1 MAVRIGM
8 MSFAHMHAYSY
19 AHCVKQL
26 EAQGKAQLVG
36 IADDDAGR
44 GQQVAQQYETR
55 FFPSYEAL
63 LDAGIDAVIVCPE
76 NIKHR
81 PLTEMAAK
89 AGKHVLCEKPLATTK
104 ADGRAMIEVCRAN
117 GVQLMTAFPCRF
129 SPSYIRLK
137 QMVQSGEL
145 GEVLAIRGTNRGRN
159 PGGWFIVPELSGG
172 GAVIDHTVHVTD
184 LCRDL
189 LGSEVVEVYAE
200 IGNGFSHGDFDD
212 TGMLTLTFANDVF
225 ATLDSSWSRPK
236 VFPTWGDVTLQV
248 VGTKGLVYM
257 DMFAQN
263 STLYDDRNMRITW
276 GHWGSSI
283 DLALVSAFVQSVQ
296 EGEPV
301 PITGEDGLAAAEV
314 AFAAY
319 GSAKRGEPVRLPL
332 PE

>member
-19 AHCVKQL
+19 AHCVKML
-26 EAQGKAQLVG
+26 ESEGRAQLVG
-36 IADDDAGR
+36 VADHDPER
-44 GQQVAQQYETR
+44 GKQAAQQYDTR
-55 FFPSYEAL
+55 FFESYEDL
-63 LDAGIDAVIVCPE
+63 LDAGVDAVIVCPE
-76 NIKHR
+76 NVRHR
-81 PLTEMAAK
+81 PLTEMAAQ
-89 AGKHVLCEKPLATTK
+89 AGKHVLCEKPLATSK
-104 ADGRAMIEVCRAN
+104 ADGRAMIEACKAHS
-117 GVQLMTAFPCRF
+117 VQLMTAFPCRF

-137 QMVQSGEL
+137 QMVQAGEL

-200 IGNGFSHGDFDD
+200 ISNGFCHGDFDD

-248 VGTKGLVYM
+248 VGTKGLAYM

-263 STLYDDRNMRITW
+263 STLYDDREMRITLQ
-276 GHWGSSI
+276 HWGSNI
-283 DLALVSAFVQSVQ
+283 DYGLVSAFVESVAT
-296 EGEPV
+296 GKPV

-319 GSAKRGEPVRLPL
+319 ESAKRGEPVRLPL